1 MGRAFFVLEAIHDEV
16 AINSSIGERAGSML
30 RTGLIWLLGLPAS
43 AFAGAVVG
51 SYSDIN
57 GGSGDMAGAI
67 TGILA
72 FCCIRIMQRLPAVR

>member
-16 AINSSIGERAGSML
+16 VLAIGERAGSML
-30 RTGLIWLLGLPAS
+30 RTGLIWLLGLSAS

-57 GGSGDMAGAI
+57 SGDGDMVGAI

-72 FCCIRIMQRLPAVR
+72 FCCIGLMQSLPAAR